1 MDLDR
6 FSGVHWLAYAL
17 GEKMSKERYFGSWPY
32 SEKKFVLYRYQR
44 TSGREHPA
52 AILSRTAANHRPQN
66 DIFRINT
73 ACRTTDSTPLV
84 VQSEQ

>member
-32 SEKKFVLYRYQR
+32 SEKSSSCTGISAPLGVSTQPQYYRER
-44 TSGREHPA
+44 LHITDRKMTFSG
-52 AILSRTAANHRPQN
+52 
-66 DIFRINT
+66 
-73 ACRTTDSTPLV
+73 
-84 VQSEQ
+84 